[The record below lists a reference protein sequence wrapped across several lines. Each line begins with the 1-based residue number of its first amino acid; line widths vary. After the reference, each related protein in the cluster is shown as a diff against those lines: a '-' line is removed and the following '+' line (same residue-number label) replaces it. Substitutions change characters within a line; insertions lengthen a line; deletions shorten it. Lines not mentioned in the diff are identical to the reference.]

1 MRIDK
6 FMPPVSPPVTDLAR
20 DRAAMLAR
28 FFRGLDD
35 PTRVLILELLLSGEK
50 PVSEL
55 VELTGCPQGRVS
67 NHLACLRHCGYVT
80 TRRDGRWVYYRLADE
95 RVRALLRIA
104 QELMADHAQALLS
117 CAVVSPDVSGASV
130 PSFAEDEAEGG
141 RSWTAALP
149 QQRGL
154 HAR

>member
-1 MRIDK
+1 MMIQT
-6 FMPPVSPPVTDLAR
+6 SPQVTERAR
-20 DRAAMLAR
+20 ERAAMLAR

-55 VELTGCPQGRVS
+55 VELTGSPQGRVS

-80 TRRDGRWVYYRLADE
+80 TRREGRWVYYRLADD

-117 CAVVSPDVSGASV
+117 CAVVSPDMPGAL
-130 PSFAEDEAEGG
+130 F
-141 RSWTAALP
+141 P
-149 QQRGL
+149 QEQQPD
-154 HAR
+154 A

>member
-1 MRIDK
+1 
-6 FMPPVSPPVTDLAR
+6 MPQASPQVTDLAR

-50 PVSEL
+50 PVTEL

-80 TRRDGRWVYYRLADE
+80 TRRDGRFVFYRLVDD

-117 CAVVSPDVSGASV
+117 CAVVSPDVPGATV
-130 PSFAEDEAEGG
+130 HTLAEDDQG
-141 RSWTAALP
+141 
-149 QQRGL
+149 
-154 HAR
+154 

>member
-1 MRIDK
+1 
-6 FMPPVSPPVTDLAR
+6 MPLASSQVTELAR

-55 VELTGCPQGRVS
+55 VELTGSPQGRVS

-80 TRRDGRWVYYRLADE
+80 TRRAGRFVFYRLAAD

-117 CAVVSPDVSGASV
+117 CAVVSPDVAGATV
-130 PSFAEDEAEGG
+130 PDLEEQAVEGG
-141 RSWTAALP
+141 P
-149 QQRGL
+149 
-154 HAR
+154 

>member
-1 MRIDK
+1 MVGSS
-6 FMPPVSPPVTDLAR
+6 VSVPRLIRERSV
-20 DRAAMLAR
+20 MLAR

-50 PVSEL
+50 RVSEL
-55 VELTGCPQGRVS
+55 VELTECPQGRVS

-80 TRRDGRWVYYRLADE
+80 TRRDGRFVFYRLADD

-117 CAVVSPDVSGASV
+117 CAVVSPDVGGATV
-130 PSFAEDEAEGG
+130 PSIEEYEAEGG
-141 RSWTAALP
+141 R
-149 QQRGL
+149 
-154 HAR
+154 

>member
-1 MRIDK
+1 MIVPRAGV
-6 FMPPVSPPVTDLAR
+6 PDLAR
-20 DRAAMLAR
+20 ERSAMLAR

-55 VELTGCPQGRVS
+55 VELTGSPQGRVS

-80 TRRDGRWVYYRLADE
+80 TRREGRWVYYRLADQ

-104 QELMADHAQALLS
+104 QELMVDHAQALLS
-117 CAVVSPDVSGASV
+117 CAIVSPDLPGATV
-130 PSFAEDEAEGG
+130 YALEDADQDGG
-141 RSWTAALP
+141 ADA
-149 QQRGL
+149 
-154 HAR
+154 

>member
-1 MRIDK
+1 MLRTQTQ
-6 FMPPVSPPVTDLAR
+6 VTDLVR
-20 DRAAMLAR
+20 DRATVLAR

-50 PVSEL
+50 SVSEL
-55 VELTGCPQGRVS
+55 VDLTGSPQGRVS

-80 TRRDGRWVYYRLADE
+80 TRREGRFVFYRLADD

-117 CAVVSPDVSGASV
+117 CAVVSPDVLGSTV
-130 PSFAEDEAEGG
+130 PSLEAETAEGG
-141 RSWTAALP
+141 P
-149 QQRGL
+149 
-154 HAR
+154 

>member
-1 MRIDK
+1 MD
-6 FMPPVSPPVTDLAR
+6 SPMATTLRQVTDLDR
-20 DRAAMLAR
+20 DRATMLAR

-55 VELTGCPQGRVS
+55 VELTGSPQGRVS

-80 TRRDGRWVYYRLADE
+80 TRREGRFVFYRLADD

-104 QELMADHAQALLS
+104 QELMADHTQALLS
-117 CAVVSPDVSGASV
+117 CAVVSPDLLGATV
-130 PSFAEDEAEGG
+130 PSLEADEAEGC
-141 RSWTAALP
+141 R
-149 QQRGL
+149 
-154 HAR
+154 

>member
-1 MRIDK
+1 MID
-6 FMPPVSPPVTDLAR
+6 PRAAVPDVAR
-20 DRAAMLAR
+20 ERSAMLAR

-80 TRRDGRWVYYRLADE
+80 TRREGRWVFYRLADE

-117 CAVVSPDVSGASV
+117 CAVISPDAPGAV
-130 PSFAEDEAEGG
+130 VHALQEDEQEAPAG
-141 RSWTAALP
+141 A
-149 QQRGL
+149 
-154 HAR
+154 

>member
-1 MRIDK
+1 MIGSV
-6 FMPPVSPPVTDLAR
+6 VSVPQLVR
-20 DRAAMLAR
+20 ERSVMLAR

-55 VELTGCPQGRVS
+55 VELTGSPQGRVS

-80 TRRDGRWVYYRLADE
+80 TRREGRFVYYRLADD

-117 CAVVSPDVSGASV
+117 CAVVSPDMPGATDHALNDDDQEVSVNG
-130 PSFAEDEAEGG
+130 
-141 RSWTAALP
+141 
-149 QQRGL
+149 
-154 HAR
+154 

>member
-1 MRIDK
+1 MSQALPR
-6 FMPPVSPPVTDLAR
+6 VTDLAR
-20 DRAAMLAR
+20 DRAMMLAR

-35 PTRVLILELLLSGEK
+35 PTRVLILELLLPGEK

-55 VELTGCPQGRVS
+55 VELTGSPQGRVS

-80 TRRDGRWVYYRLADE
+80 TRREGRWVYYRLADD

-117 CAVVSPDVSGASV
+117 CAVISQDLPGATVHTLEEDDQGAST
-130 PSFAEDEAEGG
+130 DG
-141 RSWTAALP
+141 
-149 QQRGL
+149 
-154 HAR
+154 

>member
-1 MRIDK
+1 
-6 FMPPVSPPVTDLAR
+6 VSVISSGVTIPQLVR
-20 DRAAMLAR
+20 ERSAMLAR

-55 VELTGCPQGRVS
+55 VELTGSPQGRVS

-80 TRRDGRWVYYRLADE
+80 TRREGRWIYYRLADD

-117 CAVVSPDVSGASV
+117 CAVVSPDVSGATV
-130 PSFAEDEAEGG
+130 PSLEEDEAEGG
-141 RSWTAALP
+141 L
-149 QQRGL
+149 
-154 HAR
+154 

>member
-1 MRIDK
+1 
-6 FMPPVSPPVTDLAR
+6 MPLAAPQVTDLAR
-20 DRAAMLAR
+20 GRAAMLAR

-55 VELTGCPQGRVS
+55 VELTGSPQGRVS

-80 TRRDGRWVYYRLADE
+80 TRRDGRYVFYRLADD

-130 PSFAEDEAEGG
+130 PSPEEDEAEGD
-141 RSWTAALP
+141 L
-149 QQRGL
+149 
-154 HAR
+154 

>member
-1 MRIDK
+1 
-6 FMPPVSPPVTDLAR
+6 
-20 DRAAMLAR
+20 MLAR

-50 PVSEL
+50 RVSEL

-80 TRRDGRWVYYRLADE
+80 TRRDGRFVFYRLADD

-117 CAVVSPDVSGASV
+117 CAVVSPDVGGATM
-130 PSFAEDEAEGG
+130 PSIEEYEAEGG
-141 RSWTAALP
+141 R
-149 QQRGL
+149 
-154 HAR
+154 

>member
-1 MRIDK
+1 
-6 FMPPVSPPVTDLAR
+6 MPQASLQVTDLAR
-20 DRAAMLAR
+20 DRATMLAR

-80 TRRDGRWVYYRLADE
+80 TRRDGRFVFYRLADD

-104 QELMADHAQALLS
+104 QELMADHARALLS
-117 CAVVSPDVSGASV
+117 CAVVSPDISGAMV
-130 PSFAEDEAEGG
+130 PSPEGDEAEGG
-141 RSWTAALP
+141 R
-149 QQRGL
+149 
-154 HAR
+154 

>member
-1 MRIDK
+1 MLSNKI
-6 FMPPVSPPVTDLAR
+6 MMQAAPQVTDLAR
-20 DRAAMLAR
+20 ERAAMLAR

-55 VELTGCPQGRVS
+55 VELTGSPQGRVS
-67 NHLACLRHCGYVT
+67 NHLACLRYCGYVT
-80 TRRDGRWVYYRLADE
+80 TRRDGRWVYYRLADD

-117 CAVVSPDVSGASV
+117 CAVVSPDV
-130 PSFAEDEAEGG
+130 PEATVHTLQE
-141 RSWTAALP
+141 
-149 QQRGL
+149 
-154 HAR
+154 

>member
-1 MRIDK
+1 MEK
-6 FMPPVSPPVTDLAR
+6 QMPQASLQVTDLAR
-20 DRAAMLAR
+20 DRATMLAR

-50 PVSEL
+50 PVSDL
-55 VELTGCPQGRVS
+55 VELTGSPQGRVS

-80 TRRDGRWVYYRLADE
+80 TRRDGRFVFYRLADD

-117 CAVVSPDVSGASV
+117 CAVVSPDVAGATV
-130 PSFAEDEAEGG
+130 PSLAEDEAEGG
-141 RSWTAALP
+141 R
-149 QQRGL
+149 
-154 HAR
+154 

>member
-1 MRIDK
+1 MMMDK
-6 FMPPVSPPVTDLAR
+6 RMPETSPQVTDLAR
-20 DRAAMLAR
+20 DRATMLAR

-67 NHLACLRHCGYVT
+67 NHLACLRHCGYVA
-80 TRRDGRWVYYRLADE
+80 TRREGRFVFYRLADD

-117 CAVVSPDVSGASV
+117 CAVVSPDILDATV
-130 PSFAEDEAEGG
+130 PSLEADEAEGG
-141 RSWTAALP
+141 
-149 QQRGL
+149 Q
-154 HAR
+154 